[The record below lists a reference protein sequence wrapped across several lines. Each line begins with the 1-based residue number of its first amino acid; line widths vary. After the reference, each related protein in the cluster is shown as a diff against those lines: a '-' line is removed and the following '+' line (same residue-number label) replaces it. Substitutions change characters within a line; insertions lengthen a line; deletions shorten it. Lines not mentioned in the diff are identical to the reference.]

1 MIAVL
6 FSCAILYSIVFT
18 KLASII
24 TSDSL
29 FMLSNMAATAVS
41 GPGPRQCA
49 CPRCAQIPTPTRAA
63 RRAGVS
69 QGPRVRRYALARQ
82 IVEFDM
88 RVIRGEEDTAV
99 YGQPFMLLGDALES

>member
-1 MIAVL
+1 
-6 FSCAILYSIVFT
+6 
-18 KLASII
+18 
-24 TSDSL
+24 
-29 FMLSNMAATAVS
+29 MLSNMAATAVS

-82 IVEFDM
+82 IVGFDM

-99 YGQPFMLLGDALES
+99 YGQPFMLLGDALESETVGAELGRWAKEKLIRTEVQ